1 MIRLLEIRGNEMIR
15 LYQSAGRIKEA
26 EELKEKLRKATE
38 AKKQLE
44 KISRLDFEKPDE
56 HLKEMAVKF
65 G

>member
-1 MIRLLEIRGNEMIR
+1 MIR